1 VHQVVNRKVVDRT
14 TLYNFYKGSRVFFST
29 DFAQITAKLWMSSC
43 FGEQEMLAVE
53 QVFHQ
58 FPLKI

>member
-1 VHQVVNRKVVDRT
+1 MNRKVVDLT
-14 TLYNFYKGSRVFFST
+14 TSTTFTKARRCFSQWFLQERLANFECRSVFG
-29 DFAQITAKLWMSSC
+29 K
-43 FGEQEMLAVE
+43 QELLAVE